1 MASGPARKSSRE
13 KVSEYRARLRAQ
25 GLRPVQIWVPD
36 TRSEVF
42 RAEALRQ
49 SRAVATSAYANDDQ
63 AFIEAI
69 SEFAEE

>member
-1 MASGPARKSSRE
+1 MTAGFQRKSSRE
-13 KVSEYRARLRAQ
+13 KVAEHRARLRAA

-49 SRAVATSAYANDDQ
+49 SRAVAASDYAHDDQ

-69 SEFAEE
+69 SELPEE

>member
-1 MASGPARKSSRE
+1 MASGSARKSSRE

-36 TRSEVF
+36 TRSDSF

-49 SRAVATSAYANDDQ
+49 SVAVAQSASAHDDQ
-63 AFIEAI
+63 DFIDAI
-69 SEFAEE
+69 SELSGE